1 MCSKCSEGL
10 EHLRSTRVKMPKE
23 IRSSLPGKESG
34 KRKADMSPEEREQ
47 HLLFRRHYERWYRD
61 ANKNLRAYQREY
73 HKNYKL
79 NHPDL
84 LKEYS
89 KLHYERD
96 KEKYY
101 AGERRRR
108 AMEADV
114 YSEPYSR
121 SDVLEKWGTDC
132 HLCQQPIDLDAPAH
146 SSSAESNEWEKGLH
160 LDHVIP
166 ISIGGPDILENV
178 KPAHASCNLSRPRTF
193 TDVESLSVSL
203 DVKVLNLVNVEFQ
216 KRTRRLGRPLKD

>member
-10 EHLRSTRVKMPKE
+10 EHLRTTGARMPKE
-23 IRSSLPGKESG
+23 VRKSLPGKESS
-34 KRKADMSPEEREQ
+34 KRKADMTPEELEQ

-61 ANKNLRAYQREY
+61 ANKNLRTYQREY

-84 LKEYS
+84 LKAYS
-89 KLHYERD
+89 KLNYERD
-96 KEKYY
+96 KDRVY

-114 YSEPYSR
+114 YSEKYSR
-121 SDVLEKWGTDC
+121 TDVLTKWGTDC
-132 HLCQQPIDLDAPAH
+132 HLCAKPIDLEAPAH
-146 SSSAESNEWEKGLH
+146 SSQATADEWKWGLH

-178 KPAHASCNLSRPRTF
+178 KPAHATCNLSRPRDF
-193 TDVESLSVSL
+193 SDVDELSAYL
-203 DVKVLNLVNVEFQ
+203 DDKVLNLVNVEFKQ
-216 KRTRRLGRPLKD
+216 RDRRLGRPLKD